1 MADFEFK
8 DNSAAVKG
16 ALKEAAIAFLN
27 EVGGE
32 VASRTKQ
39 NSRRKTGKTAGSWT
53 YQVDESGYK
62 VTIGSGEEN
71 AVWEELGTGEYAV
84 NGDGRKGY
92 WVFVEGQSKGGG
104 GGKTLDLASAK
115 RAMAMLRRKG
125 LNAYY
130 TKGKRPNKALQQ
142 AGDSVAPLAQA
153 AAEKAFGRIN

>member
-53 YQVDESGYK
+53 YQVDESK
-62 VTIGSGEEN
+62 LEAQIGSPDEN

-92 WVFVEGQSKGGG
+92 WVFVEGQSSGHK
-104 GGKTLDLASAK
+104 GGKTYDLDGAK
-115 RAMAMLRRKG
+115 RAVAILRRKG
-125 LNAYY
+125 LDAYY

-142 AGDSVAPLAQA
+142 AGNSVAPLAQA
-153 AAEKAFGRIN
+153 AAEKAFGKD

>member
-130 TKGKRPNKALQQ
+130 TKGKRPRKPIQKAVN
-142 AGDSVAPLAQA
+142 SSHSFVEST
-153 AAEKAFGRIN
+153 AEKYFGELN